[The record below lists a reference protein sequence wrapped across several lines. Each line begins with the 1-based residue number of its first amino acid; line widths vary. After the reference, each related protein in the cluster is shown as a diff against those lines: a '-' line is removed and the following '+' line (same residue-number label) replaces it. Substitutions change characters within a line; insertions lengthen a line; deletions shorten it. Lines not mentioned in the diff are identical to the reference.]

1 MLRNRVSSGI
11 SITFVGLAIAAC
23 SQVTGAD
30 QRPESARIVVEGSAP
45 EALRLVVSTD
55 FVEVRDPIDLDVS
68 VAFNSADTLFIAPP
82 FDQRVDLD
90 ELGSIYVQLSNLEV
104 DPADIRMQVYVD
116 GRRQYDQEAVI
127 SEAGALIFTFV
138 FSDIFGAG

>member
-1 MLRNRVSSGI
+1 M
-11 SITFVGLAIAAC
+11 
-23 SQVTGAD
+23 
-30 QRPESARIVVEGSAP
+30 
-45 EALRLVVSTD
+45 
-55 FVEVRDPIDLDVS
+55 
-68 VAFNSADTLFIAPP
+68 
-82 FDQRVDLD
+82 
-90 ELGSIYVQLSNLEV
+90 QLSNLEV